1 MTQTTN
7 DPSLGPVATEM
18 IHRLTEGLSPSH
30 LELINESDHHIGH
43 AGHDGSGESHFR
55 LIIEAEA
62 FAGRNRVQRQRLVYR
77 ALGDLMDAK
86 VHALSMKATAPGE

>member
-1 MTQTTN
+1 MNQTTT
-7 DPSLGPVATEM
+7 GPVATEM
-18 IHRLTEGLSPSH
+18 IRRLEGALSPSH
-30 LELINESDHHIGH
+30 LELVNESDHHIGH
-43 AGHDGSGESHFR
+43 AGHDGSNESHFR

-62 FAGRNRVQRQRLVYR
+62 FTGRNRVQRQRLVYR